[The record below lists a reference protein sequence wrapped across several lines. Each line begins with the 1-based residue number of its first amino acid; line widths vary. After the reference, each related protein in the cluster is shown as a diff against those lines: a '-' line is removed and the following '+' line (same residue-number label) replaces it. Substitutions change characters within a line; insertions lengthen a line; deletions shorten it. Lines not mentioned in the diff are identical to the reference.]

1 MNMKNW
7 VVISDICNKDS
18 LIRTD
23 NIFNIISQNIV
34 NQVVVEAVTLVGLVN
49 NDKKE

>member
-18 LIRTD
+18 LIRLD